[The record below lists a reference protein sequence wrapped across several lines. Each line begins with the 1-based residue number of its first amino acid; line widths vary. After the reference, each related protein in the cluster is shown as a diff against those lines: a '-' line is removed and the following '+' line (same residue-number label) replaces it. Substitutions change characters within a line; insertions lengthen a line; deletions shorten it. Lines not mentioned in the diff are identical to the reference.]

1 VGGFLRPEF
10 HQTCAAQSPGAQGT
24 IPLASQVDTGRSAAS
39 PPANPGPSP
48 KKNALAHEV
57 AVLATGAR
65 PGENAGKRE
74 LFTEETTS
82 VLIFENGGVIRL
94 SAAVIPGQLLFLT
107 NQASKR
113 EVVAQVTHKR
123 NNRPTSCYVEVEFTE
138 SAPGFWGVEVPK
150 SAERPPD
157 PKHMEVTELVQSAEA
172 TADDPETPAPT
183 PSAYEVEQLKHEVEA
198 LRKQLESLR
207 ETQRRAAPTATPSAP
222 VAFTPVR
229 SEIPPAASAHAEP
242 QVVAPSKPASA
253 AKPAVTQAV
262 SPAPSPHAEPQV
274 AAPSKPPSAAKP
286 AIKPEVA
293 SPKPS
298 TNGAEPV
305 VAEEDLLPKPA
316 LDFSKVA
323 GKPARQHPKE
333 EKIASRRGKQ
343 TSRRSFLLSALLLV
357 MIGTAWSMN
366 WLPWLPPMRN
376 LGLGAPS
383 VPARGSYAAS
393 AAPSMPAKAPVARLS
408 PGEAKPVTGGPA
420 VASGTVSSDALKNA
434 AAPEASVKS
443 ESVAPGPG
451 SKENETISS
460 IAEKSSQVSS
470 TPRGSLLRSSTKSV
484 SASSSASADASGFA
498 PPKLLRSVRPVVP
511 PDALRKFVTGNVT
524 VDATVDANGHVRTAK
539 ALSGP
544 ETLRKAAVDTVK
556 QYRYQPAQQ
565 NGKPVA
571 AHVEVTIQFW
581 FEP

>member
-1 VGGFLRPEF
+1 MGGFLRPEF

-39 PPANPGPSP
+39 PPANPVPSP

-82 VLIFENGGVIRL
+82 VLVFENGGVIRL

-207 ETQRRAAPTATPSAP
+207 ETQRRAAPTTTPSAP
-222 VAFTPVR
+222 VAFTPVTP
-229 SEIPPAASAHAEP
+229 EIPPAASAHAEP
-242 QVVAPSKPASA
+242 QVV
-253 AKPAVTQAV
+253 
-262 SPAPSPHAEPQV
+262 
-274 AAPSKPPSAAKP
+274 APSKPPSAAKP

-343 TSRRSFLLSALLLV
+343 TSRRSFLLAALLLV

-434 AAPEASVKS
+434 AAPEAPVKP

-451 SKENETISS
+451 SKENESISS

-470 TPRGSLLRSSTKSV
+470 TSRGSLLRSSTKSV